1 MNADATFAFQIHNLV
16 HNGHA
21 LLMQDTQKQ
30 LLERAYRFLV
40 FLLHLVGGWTK
51 DNNVPLMW
59 HMKQQAVLLEEVMNP
74 ETMMGAIFYQACW
87 TKSGPIALQNTD
99 VIKIQCLYC

>member
-1 MNADATFAFQIHNLV
+1 MWS
-16 HNGHA
+16 
-21 LLMQDTQKQ
+21 TQKQ

-40 FLLHLVGGWTK
+40 SLLYLVGGWTK

-74 ETMMGAIFYQACW
+74 ETMMGAIFYQACR
-87 TKSGPIALQNTD
+87 TNVVQ
-99 VIKIQCLYC
+99 